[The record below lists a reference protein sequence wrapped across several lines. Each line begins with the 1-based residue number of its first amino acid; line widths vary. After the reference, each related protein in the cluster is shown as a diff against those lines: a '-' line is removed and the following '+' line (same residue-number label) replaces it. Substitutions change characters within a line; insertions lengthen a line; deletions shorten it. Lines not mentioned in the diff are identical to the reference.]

1 MLNLRMLK
9 KNLSDHTAR
18 IWQMRMQ
25 TLMRRKKS
33 IGISQK
39 IDSILFEWYSER
51 GMEVPNWKMKT
62 DPDWW
67 INYLEEL
74 KQYG

>member
-1 MLNLRMLK
+1 M
-9 KNLSDHTAR
+9 
-18 IWQMRMQ
+18 
-25 TLMRRKKS
+25 S

-51 GMEVPNWKMKT
+51 GKEVPDWKMKT

-67 INYLEEL
+67 IEYLEEL
-74 KQYG
+74 KQHGL

>member
-1 MLNLRMLK
+1 MLK

-25 TLMRRKKS
+25 MLTKRKMR

-67 INYLEEL
+67 IEYLEEL
-74 KQYG
+74 KQHGL

>member
-1 MLNLRMLK
+1 
-9 KNLSDHTAR
+9 
-18 IWQMRMQ
+18 MRMQ
-25 TLMRRKKS
+25 MLTKRKMS

-51 GMEVPNWKMKT
+51 GMEVPDWKMKT

-67 INYLEEL
+67 IEYLL
-74 KQYG
+74 SLIHI

>member
-1 MLNLRMLK
+1 
-9 KNLSDHTAR
+9 
-18 IWQMRMQ
+18 MRMQ
-25 TLMRRKKS
+25 TLTRRKKS

-51 GMEVPNWKMKT
+51 DMKVPNWKMKT

-67 INYLEEL
+67 IEYLEEL
-74 KQYG
+74 KQHG